1 MLKEKIKAP
10 DFKLPDKDNK
20 MHSLSDYLGKWVVLY
35 FYPKDDTPGCTKEAA
50 NFRDNID
57 KFKSLNVE
65 VVGISS
71 DTMESHKKFIDKF
84 NLNITLLS
92 DVKKEVIDKYHAKGI
107 VTKRISYL
115 INPEGVIDKV
125 YPKVNPSLHAQEILN
140 DLTTKSS

>member
-1 MLKEKIKAP
+1 MLKENSKAP
-10 DFKLPDKDNK
+10 DFKLPDKDNN
-20 MHSLSDYLGKWVVLY
+20 MHSLSDYMGKWVVLY

-65 VVGISS
+65 VLGISS
-71 DTMESHKKFIDKF
+71 DTIESHKKFIDKF
-84 NLNITLLS
+84 DLNITLLS

-107 VTKRISYL
+107 ITKRISYL
-115 INPEGVIDKV
+115 INPEGLIGKV

-140 DLTTKSS
+140 DLQSKS